1 METLLVSISQLTQLP
16 CYSVWRQCWEYS
28 NQIYWLVY
36 WLTGVQFGLKC
47 TRAQIMRT
55 ATMSQ
60 KQKQR
65 RCMWGCSRKTESC
78 KPGYTL
84 VSVNCIH
91 YRAERGYR
99 PILQKEKNKNS
110 KKQPICVISR
120 KDLTWGLLCKHTHT
134 HTVHYLVFAN
144 PAPDA
149 STV

>member
-28 NQIYWLVY
+28 NQIYWFVY
-36 WLTGVQFGLKC
+36 WLTGIQFGLKC

-91 YRAERGYR
+91 NRAERGYG

-110 KKQPICVISR
+110 KKA
-120 KDLTWGLLCKHTHT
+120 TNLCHQQERSNLGTFMQTHT
-134 HTVHYLVFAN
+134 HTVHYIVFAN